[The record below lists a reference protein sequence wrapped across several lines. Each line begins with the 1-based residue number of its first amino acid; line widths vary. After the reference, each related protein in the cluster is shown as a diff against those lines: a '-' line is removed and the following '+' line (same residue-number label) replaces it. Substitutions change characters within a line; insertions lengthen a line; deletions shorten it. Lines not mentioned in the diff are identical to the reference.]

1 MTARE
6 RVPWVGRVNVA
17 VTAGQHKAEQEW
29 RTLNNLETAQY
40 AARGFSEWLKSSTAT
55 EPEAQ
60 ELKEQLSHVLEVYDL
75 ELQRQ
80 IEGSRANDDW
90 FGVIALVSMTAALL
104 RDGLIEATPE
114 LATYDPTGEPL
125 STQQMG
131 VRLLSDALV
140 LFRQTQDDL
149 STYLD
154 RPTFPDALNQL
165 LDAVQV
171 ANNG

>member
-1 MTARE
+1 M
-6 RVPWVGRVNVA
+6 NVA

-29 RTLNNLETAQY
+29 RTLNNLETAQC

-80 IEGSRANDDW
+80 IEGSRANQDW
-90 FGVIALVSMTAALL
+90 FGVIALVSLTAALL
-104 RDGLIEATPE
+104 KDGLIEATPE
-114 LATYDPTGEPL
+114 LATYNTADEPQN
-125 STQQMG
+125 TQQMS

-140 LFRQTQDDL
+140 LFQQAQNDME
-149 STYLD
+149 TYLD

>member
-1 MTARE
+1 MRTRC
-6 RVPWVGRVNVA
+6 RHGGQIIGDKFVNS
-17 VTAGQHKAEQEW
+17 
-29 RTLNNLETAQY
+29 LETAQC
-40 AARGFSEWLKSSTAT
+40 AARGFSEWLKSSTVA

-60 ELKEQLSHVLEVYDL
+60 ELKEQLLHVLEVYDL

-80 IEGSRANDDW
+80 IEGSRANQDW
-90 FGVIALVSMTAALL
+90 FSVIALVSMTAALL

-114 LATYDPTGEPL
+114 LATYDPTDEPQ

-149 STYLD
+149 ATYLD
-154 RPTFPDALNQL
+154 RPTFTDAL
-165 LDAVQV
+165 DALWDTIQV